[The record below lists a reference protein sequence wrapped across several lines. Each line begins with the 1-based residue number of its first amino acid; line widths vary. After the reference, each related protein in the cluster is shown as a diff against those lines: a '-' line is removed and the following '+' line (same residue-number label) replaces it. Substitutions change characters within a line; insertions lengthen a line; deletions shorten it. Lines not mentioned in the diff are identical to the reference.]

1 MANFEQHKTA
11 QPAIAESDS
20 WLFLKYFFSL
30 HTRKKILKIGQIQFY
45 ITFLHVHGMQSLA
58 VGNFKTFHLTF
69 IS

>member
-30 HTRKKILKIGQIQFY
+30 HTREKILKIGSDSV
-45 ITFLHVHGMQSLA
+45 LHYLSTCSRHAEFS
-58 VGNFKTFHLTF
+58 
-69 IS
+69 SR